1 MAEVATD
8 LRDSAVPVLLV
19 PGLVPLASG
28 HILPITELKL
38 EFKVTGTCSS
48 KLFNYT
54 SPSIQS
60 FHLHSR
66 CAPWCSLA
74 AKQLQLCGG
83 TLCRSNV

>member
-1 MAEVATD
+1 MIIATD

-38 EFKVTGTCSS
+38 EFKVMGTCFS

-54 SPSIQS
+54 SP
-60 FHLHSR
+60 
-66 CAPWCSLA
+66 
-74 AKQLQLCGG
+74 
-83 TLCRSNV
+83 